1 MPHPLS
7 TLLLAVTALTAQAGL
22 AHAEVMT
29 GSHATFDPR
38 GYTPVSVVGDTFTVS
53 SATYSQNGSPFPF
66 LDRASMQF
74 IAQEGYYL
82 TGKFHVVMDI
92 SYSMPDQIFNRALD
106 ISAGYDALY
115 PPCEQCGPFDS
126 ALVGYGNGYASGR
139 ESEGVLHLDYGNDTA
154 VTGTYERLFFASF
167 LYASFNELYG
177 QFRVDSYAIT
187 VQTMPLAS
195 AVPELPPAAMLGAGL
210 AVLALYARRRQRS

>member
-7 TLLLAVTALTAQAGL
+7 TLLLAVAALAAQAGP
-22 AHAEVMT
+22 AHAELMT
-29 GSHATFDPR
+29 GSHATFDSR

-53 SATYSQNGSPFPF
+53 SGTYSQNGSGFPLF
-66 LDRASMQF
+66 DRASMQF
-74 IAQEGYYL
+74 VAQQGYYL

-92 SYSMPDQIFNRALD
+92 SYAMPDQIFNRALD
-106 ISAGYDALY
+106 IYAGYDVLY
-115 PPCEQCGPFDS
+115 PPCLQCGPFDS
-126 ALVGYGNGYASGR
+126 AFIGYSNGYAIGK
-139 ESEGVLHLDYGNDTA
+139 EAEGVLHLDYGNDTA
-154 VTGTYERLFFASF
+154 VAGTYERLFFASV

-187 VQTMPLAS
+187 VQTMALTS

-210 AVLALYARRRQRS
+210 GVLALYARRRQRS